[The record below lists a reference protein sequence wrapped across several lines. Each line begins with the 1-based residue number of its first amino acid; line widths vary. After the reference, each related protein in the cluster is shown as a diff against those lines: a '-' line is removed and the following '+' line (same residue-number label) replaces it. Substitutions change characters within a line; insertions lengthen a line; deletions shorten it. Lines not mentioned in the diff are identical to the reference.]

1 MKKLILI
8 LVVIAGVKYYKSTQ
22 REIIKLKPYTED
34 VKVVE
39 NKIIVTATMYM
50 PTVGQ
55 CDSTPLV
62 TACGKK
68 INPKKASEH
77 KWIAISRDLLKVFKY
92 GDKVQLTNAGDKDG
106 IYTITDTMN
115 KRFKN
120 KIDIL
125 ETEGTPLYKLNDVVL
140 TKV

>member
-1 MKKLILI
+1 MKKILLIVSA
-8 LVVIAGVKYYKSTQ
+8 LVIMKLSFRTKEEKFVMRQSKEVVTSTTV
-22 REIIKLKPYTED
+22 R
-34 VKVVE
+34 
-39 NKIIVTATMYM
+39 VTATMYM
-50 PTVGQ
+50 PTKGQ
-55 CDSTPLV
+55 CDNTPLI

-77 KWIAISRDLLKVFKY
+77 KWIAVSRDLLKVFKY
-92 GDKVQLTNAGDKDG
+92 GDKVKLSNAGDKNG

-125 ETEGTPLYKLNDVVL
+125 ETVGTPLYKLNDVVL
-140 TKV
+140 TKVS